1 MRCASAAA
9 PRAVVVAATDWG
21 PLRRLAWPGTID
33 GAGPTMGRLGPL
45 GRHLAAWSTDPVA
58 SSFIVRCDR
67 EEHVHDEAALIEARI
82 QRVLG
87 HSVLWEMVGDSHPF
101 EVEAWEVPGEPV
113 TLAEALD
120 ATFTPFAI
128 GSTFSR
134 PWGTTWFRLRATVP
148 TEWEGAP
155 RAGRRS
161 DSASPSPP
169 ASRRRG
175 CWRRG
180 NDGAYRGRGST
191 PHRTT

>member
-1 MRCASAAA
+1 M
-9 PRAVVVAATDWG
+9 
-21 PLRRLAWPGTID
+21 
-33 GAGPTMGRLGPL
+33 
-45 GRHLAAWSTDPVA
+45 
-58 SSFIVRCDR
+58 
-67 EEHVHDEAALIEARI
+67 HDEAALIEARI
-82 QRVLG
+82 ERVLG

-134 PWGTTWFRLRATVP
+134 P
-148 TEWEGAP
+148 
-155 RAGRRS
+155 
-161 DSASPSPP
+161 

-175 CWRRG
+175 CC
-180 NDGAYRGRGST
+180 GAAATTGSGTRGRGST